1 MRFFRTACAAAILA
15 AAATRADATT
25 ITFSDFSS
33 TAGLTL
39 NGSAASTIT
48 GDGAVMRL
56 VPANFSQSGSV
67 FSSASI
73 NASNFS
79 TAFTFRLTDPGGFC
93 CDESG
98 DIGADG
104 FVFVV
109 QNVSSSIG
117 GGGGGLGYQGIGAS
131 AGVEFDTWNNGNDG
145 STINDSDS
153 NHLGIDTNGSVFSL
167 AQIPVAPN
175 FDNGALWTAWID
187 YDGTNL
193 EVRTNTTGVRPVA
206 PNLSLA
212 LNIPALLGGS
222 TAFVGFSAG
231 TGADFANH
239 DILSWTYSDEFKP
252 GGVDPGASVPEPGT
266 LFLLATGGMAL
277 VRRRARARVQ

>member
-1 MRFFRTACAAAILA
+1 MRVLRTACAVAVLA
-15 AAATRADATT
+15 ACAGRADATT

-39 NGSAASTIT
+39 NGSAASTTT

-79 TAFTFRLTDPGGFC
+79 TAFTFRLTQPGGFC
-93 CDESG
+93 CDDSG

-109 QNVSSSIG
+109 QNVNSSIG
-117 GGGGGLGYQGIGAS
+117 GGGGGMGYDGIGAS
-131 AGVEFDTWNNGNDG
+131 AGVEFDTWNNGSFVNDF
-145 STINDSDS
+145 DS
-153 NHLGIDTNGSVFSL
+153 NHLGIDTNGSVASL
-167 AQIPVAPN
+167 ATIGVAPN

-206 PNLSLA
+206 ANLSLA

-239 DILSWTYSDEFKP
+239 DIVSWTYSDEFKP
-252 GGVDPGASVPEPGT
+252 GGVDPGAAVPEPGT